1 MNRCDFCG
9 EDTGPVPVTVILGR
23 RVLLFCGPAHAGN
36 WLHDYTDYGW
46 KTERERLAETVQL
59 RAGEAAG
66 EN

>member
-9 EDTGPVPVTVILGR
+9 ESTGPVPVTVILGR

-36 WLHDYTDYGW
+36 WLHDLCDRGW
-46 KTERERLAETVQL
+46 MTTN
-59 RAGEAAG
+59 EAIS